1 MRMFNSQ
8 LNAADEKGKEMF
20 SSILLFVKQITSLLA
35 EDGIGVT
42 AFPTCNL
49 YSARIFTF
57 INFGGGSRILATLQI
72 YLNRFPYF
80 SKAQL

>member
-1 MRMFNSQ
+1 MFNSQ

-49 YSARIFTF
+49 YSARIFKF
-57 INFGGGSRILATLQI
+57 NSIDFRIFQRHN
-72 YLNRFPYF
+72 YENR
-80 SKAQL
+80 L